1 MSLTIP
7 DEIIRSTKMSIS
19 ELAQEI
25 AIMLYQKNKLT
36 LSQASHLADMSIL
49 RFQHLLASRQ
59 IPINFDEDDLNQ
71 DLKALEE
78 LGRL

>member
-1 MSLTIP
+1 
-7 DEIIRSTKMSIS
+7 
-19 ELAQEI
+19 
-25 AIMLYQKNKLT
+25 MLYQKNKLT

-59 IPINFDEDDLNQ
+59 IPINYDEDDLNQ